1 MAAIAKLGLAMIP
14 QLAGSSTSTSTAVAM
29 ATAAMIGQGISQGW
43 SRVLHAREYRV
54 KPYFALERPSGT
66 KLETTYAPNGS
77 IVGLRYVKVV
87 ESVVQHSWT
96 LFA

>member
-29 ATAAMIGQGISQGW
+29 ATAAMIGQGISQSW
-43 SRVLHAREYRV
+43 TRESRVLHAREYRV

-87 ESVVQHSWT
+87 ESVVQHS
-96 LFA
+96 